1 MNLVKAETQVSA
13 LKIILKM
20 NESMNKITEA
30 LHSGDLEGCNI
41 WNEKHLEANKQ
52 LEKLIR
58 DTRKG
63 VSA

>member
-1 MNLVKAETQVSA
+1 MNLVTAENQVSA

-30 LHSGDLEGCNI
+30 LHSGDLEVFNI
-41 WNEKHLEANKQ
+41 WNEKHLEENKQ

-58 DTRKG
+58 DTRKD